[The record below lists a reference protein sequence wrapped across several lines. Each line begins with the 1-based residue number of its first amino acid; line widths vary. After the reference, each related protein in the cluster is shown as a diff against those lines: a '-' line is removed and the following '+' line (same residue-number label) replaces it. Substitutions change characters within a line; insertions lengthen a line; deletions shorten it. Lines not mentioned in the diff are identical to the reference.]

1 MLGSLEEEVVA
12 TTFSDLWESVAM
24 YGINGFV
31 PILFSNF
38 LNDIYI
44 YRSNQIQYIDVCVYI
59 YISKTAIY

>member
-44 YRSNQIQYIDVCVYI
+44 DLIKYNI
-59 YISKTAIY
+59 